1 VTCAVIWPPWLGR
14 EGNRSCSYTDQA
26 GEHDVRAGGL
36 RVAELTLV
44 ARRRPLSLG
53 QTDSSCTTRR
63 DVIDYVAAGGGLDS
77 TLLFIKHN
85 LALINFK
92 Y

>member
-1 VTCAVIWPPWLGR
+1 MQTSRKKRHRPQHG
-14 EGNRSCSYTDQA
+14 T
-26 GEHDVRAGGL
+26 EHPV
-36 RVAELTLV
+36 
-44 ARRRPLSLG
+44 
-53 QTDSSCTTRR
+53 TRR